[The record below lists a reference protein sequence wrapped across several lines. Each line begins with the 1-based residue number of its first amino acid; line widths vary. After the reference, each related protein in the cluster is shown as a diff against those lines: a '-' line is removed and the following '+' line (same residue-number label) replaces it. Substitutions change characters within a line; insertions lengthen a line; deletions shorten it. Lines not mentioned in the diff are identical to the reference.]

1 MDEYRHHV
9 LGFFVSRDEANI
21 VFLTLVERGVPRER
35 LELFETDSASPRLA
49 PQTHSNAVLKDVL
62 IDGAIG
68 TVTGAIARAVTKPKE
83 KEGWF
88 SDRVRDAISSG
99 QLVLVVDT
107 RTEQETAVARDVIS
121 ASVSEYRE
129 TSPA

>member
-9 LGFFVSRDEANI
+9 LGFFVSRDEANV
-21 VFLTLVERGVPRER
+21 VFFTLVERGVPRER
-35 LELFETDSASPRLA
+35 LEIFETDSVSPGLA
-49 PQTHSNAVLKDVL
+49 PETHSNAVPKDVL
-62 IDGAIG
+62 IGGTIG
-68 TVTGAIARAVTKPKE
+68 TATGATARAVTKPEK

-88 SDRVRDAISSG
+88 SERVRDAISRG

-121 ASVSEYRE
+121 ASVGEYRE